1 MASANLPILY
11 HYPMSPYSEK
21 VRLALGILGRHW
33 LSVEVPPQPPRPMLR
48 QWIGG
53 YRRIPVL
60 QMGAHF
66 YCDSNLAVSALQ
78 GDLAGHLHM
87 PAHLKALCRHAEN
100 DIFFSVIAS
109 AAQLMVLR
117 YLQRQVGLSGIAR
130 FLSDRAKM
138 KADATL
144 TPPGREL
151 SLQQVENFAVQLS
164 VLLEGALFLGGPT
177 ASTPDL
183 CCYHPL
189 WMGASIDKR
198 FYRRLPASVRD
209 WMGRMVSIGHG
220 TRTDATAAE
229 VSAVIDAQAPLD
241 IGSPDIPTPFELYQS
256 VSVGPV
262 DYARER
268 SQGELISLTTTK
280 IVLRYPSRTGHA
292 VYLHFPTQG
301 FAIEAV

>member
-1 MASANLPILY
+1 
-11 HYPMSPYSEK
+11 
-21 VRLALGILGRHW
+21 
-33 LSVEVPPQPPRPMLR
+33 
-48 QWIGG
+48 
-53 YRRIPVL
+53 
-60 QMGAHF
+60 
-66 YCDSNLAVSALQ
+66 
-78 GDLAGHLHM
+78 
-87 PAHLKALCRHAEN
+87 
-100 DIFFSVIAS
+100 
-109 AAQLMVLR
+109 
-117 YLQRQVGLSGIAR
+117 
-130 FLSDRAKM
+130 M

-151 SLQQVENFAVQLS
+151 SLQQVENFAAQLS

-209 WMGRMVSIGHG
+209 WMGRIASIGHG
-220 TRTDATAAE
+220 TRTEATAAE

-241 IGSPDIPTPFELYQS
+241 IGSPEIAARFELYQP
-256 VSVGPV
+256 VYVGPV

-268 SQGELISLTTTK
+268 SQGELISLTSAE